1 MCVCVRRF
9 LISAVCD
16 VTAVSRSLSPP
27 LSSSVAFLTLCVS
40 VLLDILI
47 NFFNS
52 SVAPTLHFPGLPEE
66 GGTRG
71 RSLQSGLT
79 WPGPGARYRRSPS
92 ASFCPP

>member
-52 SVAPTLHFPGLPEE
+52 SVAPTLRFPGLPEE
-66 GGTRG
+66 R
-71 RSLQSGLT
+71 
-79 WPGPGARYRRSPS
+79 GPGDGPS
-92 ASFCPP
+92 KAA